1 MASHKHPSH
10 APRPQIAPAL
20 RITTADGSTV
30 VGSQANLPKILELM
44 LFRGAQSA
52 ERRRAAPKRR
62 AA

>member
-1 MASHKHPSH
+1 MASHKHSSH
-10 APRPQIAPAL
+10 APRQRMAPAL

-30 VGSQANLPKILELM
+30 VGSQANLSKILELM
-44 LFRGAQSA
+44 LFRGSRPG